1 MLNQLEPR
9 IEAPGHPDIPTVC
22 HLCWGLWDDGP
33 MPETF
38 RQTADLWEAQG
49 WTVRIW
55 QRAQMMEL
63 LHQHPEVLAVCQAL
77 PREVQWADLL
87 RYLIVHEHGG
97 LYSDLDCHP
106 RPGTDLLA
114 FIKGNPGHH
123 AFFFVEEQYTEEFV
137 NERCQRHLYVT
148 QGVPEPCIEFGNF
161 LFASI
166 AKNPL
171 ILRILQ
177 AALDRCRRHPVP
189 VHDFDILH
197 TSGPHILSTVVH
209 SAPAGVS
216 NTVPYRTFARHLCT
230 GTWRNYTLCS
240 ACS

>member
-9 IEAPGHPDIPTVC
+9 IEPPGHPDIPTVC

-63 LHQHPEVLAVCQAL
+63 LHQHPDVLAVCQAL
-77 PREVQWADLL
+77 PRKVQWADLL

-114 FIKGNPGHH
+114 FIKESPGHH

-148 QGVPEPCIEFGNF
+148 QGVPEPCIQFGNF

-216 NTVPYRTFARHLCT
+216 NTIPYRTFARHLCT